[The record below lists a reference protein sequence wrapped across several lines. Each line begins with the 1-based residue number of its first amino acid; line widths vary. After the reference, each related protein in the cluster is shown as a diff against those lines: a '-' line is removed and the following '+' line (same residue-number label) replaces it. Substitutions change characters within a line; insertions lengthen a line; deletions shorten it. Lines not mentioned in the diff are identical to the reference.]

1 MTRLVHTLLLALFL
15 LFQAGTLVSVLADC
29 CPNESAA
36 ECATD
41 HCGEDCG
48 DCLCTLDRP
57 VIAHPVIV
65 LSAPLAPAIAPLAHA
80 VAAPPEPR
88 SGDILH
94 VPRATLA

>member
-1 MTRLVHTLLLALFL
+1 MTRLVHTLMLVVFL
-15 LFQAGTLVSVLADC
+15 LFQVGTVVSVLADC
-29 CPNESAA
+29 CPGESAA

-48 DCLCTLDRP
+48 DCLCALDRP
-57 VIAHPVIV
+57 VVAHPQIV
-65 LSAPLAPAIAPLAHA
+65 LQAPVAPAIAPPAPA